1 MTKNIFNKSLLM
13 CGIQSISQ
21 QNTIRFRIHSLVNI
35 YVGFPKQYNDL
46 TQFIMQKNQLF
57 FLKFDKLLKKIIYLF
72 YYLFISFCCKLCTT
86 GAHARKEFGKCNQ

>member
-13 CGIQSISQ
+13 CGIQSIPQ

-46 TQFIMQKNQLF
+46 TQFIMQKNQFFSNLIN
-57 FLKFDKLLKKIIYLF
+57 FLKILFIYFIIYLF
-72 YYLFISFCCKLCTT
+72 HFVANCVQLEHMLEKNLANVTN
-86 GAHARKEFGKCNQ
+86 K